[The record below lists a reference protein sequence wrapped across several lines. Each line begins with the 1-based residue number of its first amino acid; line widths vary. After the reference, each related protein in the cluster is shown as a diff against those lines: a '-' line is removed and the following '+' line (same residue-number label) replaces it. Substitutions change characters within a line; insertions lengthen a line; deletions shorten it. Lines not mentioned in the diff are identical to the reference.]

1 MAPTAKND
9 PTSRQKEPALGSS
22 TNAPR
27 WLEELQGRQLQIIA
41 KALSVAFIASIAM
54 GALHYF
60 QGRPV
65 TGILLTTLG
74 VTAGTVLFLAHKSK
88 ITFRVIHFLMAIVL
102 TVLFLVAAISG
113 KSTPASAM
121 LFGLPAFIFAAVGEK
136 RGLTVWSA
144 IGLGALALL
153 YKWPTFGIPLPQ
165 EMPNNFTVIYFF
177 VSAILLVIVSLI
189 GFMLVTL
196 ERGLLEELTLA
207 SKNMTEA
214 MDAAV
219 KANASKQQFLARM
232 SHELR
237 TPLNAIL
244 GFCQILSQ
252 DRNDSLSPCQSNN
265 IQHIETSGAKLLE
278 LVDEILDIA
287 EHDGTSY
294 FVSVAIPLKPHVDAA
309 IRALQPMAGQKSI
322 KLLAKPMANMV
333 IQGDPKQLSRIID
346 QLLSNAIA
354 FNKHNG
360 TVTIDAFADEQSVTV
375 IIEDTGIGMS
385 ESQIAEAFSPFGN
398 HGRDGGRSHGAGVG
412 LALAKKI
419 VDQMQ
424 GQIFVTSEPGK
435 GSRFLVKLPNGRN
448 SERGMEIVAVT
459 PVQSAAETADEVTD
473 GIRRILY
480 VEDAPLNVLLMEALF
495 AELPQFKLHIAT
507 TGAEA
512 LVNAPAIKPWLML
525 LDLNLPDMHG
535 MDLLIQMRTN
545 ALLANVDAIA
555 VSADA
560 TKDTIDRALSGG
572 FDAYWVKPVNLDTIR
587 KTLLRRLESE
597 K

>member
-1 MAPTAKND
+1 MIPAANNN
-9 PTSRQKEPALGSS
+9 PTSRQMKPAAFGSS

-27 WLEELQGRQLQIIA
+27 WLSELQGRQLQIIA
-41 KALSVAFIASIAM
+41 KVLSVALIAM

-65 TGILLTTLG
+65 TGTLLTTLG
-74 VTAGTVLFLAHKSK
+74 VTAGTILILAQKSK
-88 ITFRVIHFLMAIVL
+88 INFRVIHFLMAIVL
-102 TVLFLVAAISG
+102 LVLFLVSAISG
-113 KSTPASAM
+113 KDTPASAM
-121 LFGLPAFIFAAVGEK
+121 LFGLPAFLFAAVGE
-136 RGLTVWSA
+136 RRAMAVWSA
-144 IGLGALALL
+144 TGLGALALL

-165 EMPNNFTVIYFF
+165 EMPNNFTLIYFY
-177 VSAILLVIVSLI
+177 VAAILLVIVSLI
-189 GFMLVTL
+189 GLMLVTL
-196 ERGLLEELTLA
+196 QRGLLEELTLA
-207 SKNMTEA
+207 NKNMTEA

-244 GFCQILSQ
+244 GFCQILAQ
-252 DRNDSLSPCQSNN
+252 DRNDSLSRNQSNN

-278 LVDEILDIA
+278 LVDEILEIA
-287 EHDGTSY
+287 EHDGTGY
-294 FVSVAIPLKPHVDAA
+294 FTSVAIPLKPHVDAA
-309 IRALQPMAGQKSI
+309 IRALQSTADQKSI
-322 KLLAKPMANMV
+322 KLLAKPMANIF
-333 IQGDPKQLSRIID
+333 IQGDPKQLRRIID

-360 TVTIDAFADEQSVTV
+360 TVTIDAIADEQSVA
-375 IIEDTGIGMS
+375 ISIEDTGIGMS
-385 ESQIAEAFSPFGN
+385 ETQISEAFSPFGN
-398 HGRDGGRSHGAGVG
+398 HGLDGGPSHGAGVG

-424 GQIFVTSEPGK
+424 GNIFVTSEPGK
-435 GSRFLVKLPNGRN
+435 GSRFVVRLPNGGN
-448 SERGMEIVAVT
+448 SEGGTEIVAAN
-459 PVQSAAETADEVTD
+459 PVESGATTADEVTD
-473 GIRRILY
+473 GIRRVFY

-495 AELPQFKLHIAT
+495 AELPQFKLHIAST
-507 TGAEA
+507 EA
-512 LVNAPAIKPWLML
+512 DALANAAAIKPWLML

-535 MDLLIQMRTN
+535 IDLLAKIRTN
-545 ALLANVDAIA
+545 TLLTNVDAIA

-560 TKDTIDRALSGG
+560 TKDTIDRALSSG

-587 KTLLRRLESE
+587 NALLRRIESE